1 MHIALK
7 INDSI
12 TLMATDM
19 LESMGHQLISGNQI
33 SLSLNADTK
42 EEADKIFNGLSADW
56 KVEMPIQDTFWGAY
70 FGIWTDKFGIKWMIN
85 YDYPKN

>member
-1 MHIALK
+1 
-7 INDSI
+7 
-12 TLMATDM
+12 M

-42 EEADKIFNGLSADW
+42 EEADKIFNGLSADG